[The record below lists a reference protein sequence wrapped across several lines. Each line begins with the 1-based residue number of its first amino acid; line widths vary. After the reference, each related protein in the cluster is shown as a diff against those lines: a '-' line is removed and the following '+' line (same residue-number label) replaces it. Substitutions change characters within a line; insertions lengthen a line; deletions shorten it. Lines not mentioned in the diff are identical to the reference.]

1 MFMRKSRQSG
11 RAHVDLV
18 VWMMCLGTLA
28 IVTTPGQS
36 ETSARSEIS
45 EPTLVAAAAD
55 VQAMQAE
62 RVLAEAAGA
71 LRENSL
77 ISASTAR

>member
-1 MFMRKSRQSG
+1 MRKSRQSG
-11 RAHVDLV
+11 RAHVDIV
-18 VWMMCLGTLA
+18 VLMTCLGTLA
-28 IVTTPGQS
+28 IVTSPGTS
-36 ETSARSEIS
+36 ETTAQAETS

-55 VQAMQAE
+55 PRPGKAE
-62 RVLAEAAGA
+62 SVLSEAAGA